1 MKNFK
6 EYISENYD
14 VYLDMPHTK
23 KYRAIVTMTDTEG
36 KDQNFPIGT
45 DDNIRE
51 AAHKTVKGLSQK
63 GYKLKN
69 VEYEF

>member
-1 MKNFK
+1 
-6 EYISENYD
+6 
-14 VYLDMPHTK
+14 
-23 KYRAIVTMTDTEG
+23 MTDTEG